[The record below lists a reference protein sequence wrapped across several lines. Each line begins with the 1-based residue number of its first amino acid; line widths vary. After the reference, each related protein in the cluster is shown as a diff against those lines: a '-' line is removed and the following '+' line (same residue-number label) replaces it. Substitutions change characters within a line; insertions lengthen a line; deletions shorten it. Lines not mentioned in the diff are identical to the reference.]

1 MHFAV
6 DSKFVTCNADII
18 TGGIPENSNI
28 FSVNCNKWHTVKH
41 GSLGIGNFFF
51 SDDKSCFFAC
61 VTQITRFIVCFDR
74 TSVSSGCKIFQ
85 SDLRYDFGTTSVE
98 GVSWNEQYVDIP
110 LMFDFGYSF
119 SDSFRFF
126 AFTGPSI
133 SLGISS
139 NMKSSGVKVNMY
151 EFTGEYL
158 DGVADYGRFD
168 LMFGYGIGAD
178 ICGRV
183 RIKAALD
190 HGLLNRMKNNL
201 GSVTH
206 RNLIRLGAA
215 YLF

>member
-1 MHFAV
+1 MRKSIKIMIAAALMLI
-6 DSKFVTCNADII
+6 SA
-18 TGGIPENSNI
+18 SAYAQL
-28 FSVNCNKWHTVKH
+28 SVGAGYLNTTLLEKQ
-41 GSLGIGNFFF
+41 GSL
-51 SDDKSCFFAC
+51 
-61 VTQITRFIVCFDR
+61 
-74 TSVSSGCKIFQ
+74 SSGENFNGLYIEADWKINIY
-85 SDLRYDFGTTSVE
+85 SDFIGFTPGVRYNFGTTSVE

-215 YLF
+215 YIF

>member
-1 MHFAV
+1 MAIQRTLTNQTNRTMRK
-6 DSKFVTCNADII
+6 SIKIMIAAALMLI
-18 TGGIPENSNI
+18 SASAYAQL
-28 FSVNCNKWHTVKH
+28 SVGAGYLNTTLLEKQ
-41 GSLGIGNFFF
+41 GSL
-51 SDDKSCFFAC
+51 
-61 VTQITRFIVCFDR
+61 
-74 TSVSSGCKIFQ
+74 SSGENFNGLYIEADWKINIY
-85 SDLRYDFGTTSVE
+85 SDFIGFTPGVRYNFGTTSVE

>member
-1 MHFAV
+1 MRKSIKIMIAAALMLI
-6 DSKFVTCNADII
+6 SA
-18 TGGIPENSNI
+18 SAYAQL
-28 FSVNCNKWHTVKH
+28 SVGAGYLNTTLLEKQ
-41 GSLGIGNFFF
+41 GSL
-51 SDDKSCFFAC
+51 
-61 VTQITRFIVCFDR
+61 
-74 TSVSSGCKIFQ
+74 SSGENFNGLYIEAEWKINIY
-85 SDLRYDFGTTSVE
+85 SDFIGFTPGVRYDFGTTSVE
-98 GVSWNEQYVDIP
+98 GVRWNEQYVDIP

-133 SLGISS
+133 SLGLSS

-190 HGLLNRMKNNL
+190 YGLLNRMKNNM